1 MYKITLLVGICF
13 VGCEG
18 WKSNVHLQIV
28 GKLANV
34 TNSSSGF
41 VLNY

>member
-1 MYKITLLVGICF
+1 MYKITLLVGISF

-18 WKSNVHLQIV
+18 WKNNEHLEIV

-34 TNSSSGF
+34 TNSC
-41 VLNY
+41 NC